1 MLLNDKNGKFQ
12 CPKTYFFLLIGT
24 SDGYSSD
31 GMSVAPEHGNS
42 NDNGT
47 VTTHSVA
54 ADDPSLDNDEMFNDP
69 FAMPCSP
76 DLASFSSS
84 PEDENIEKQNRL
96 LFYPFT
102 PNMSEH
108 RVMVALFLSLVK
120 NTMYLKNT
128 WQNCSA
134 WPNNLICQKGSL
146 TTWWQNITSLFEKQ
160 ARAQL

>member
-1 MLLNDKNGKFQ
+1 M
-12 CPKTYFFLLIGT
+12 IGT

-31 GMSVAPEHGNS
+31 GMSVAPDHGKS

-54 ADDPSLDNDEMFNDP
+54 ADDPSLGDDEMFNDP
-69 FAMPCSP
+69 FAMPHSP

-96 LFYPFT
+96 LFYPYT
-102 PNMSEH
+102 PNTSEH
-108 RVMVALFLSLVK
+108 GVMVVLFLSPVK

-134 WPNNLICQKGSL
+134 WWNNLDLSEGVIDNVVAEYNK
-146 TTWWQNITSLFEKQ
+146 LFEKQ
-160 ARAQL
+160 AWA